1 MTEREYEK
9 LLNRIKQDL
18 YNEFIN
24 PETANYGIKYIEE
37 EDITGPEDIYDNILS
52 EREILQDELGRLC
65 LLQNKYVENEEYEK
79 ANILKNK
86 IIKLQNKIDKL

>member
-24 PETANYGIKYIEE
+24 PETAHYGIKYIENE
-37 EDITGPEDIYDNILS
+37 EEEIYDNILS

-65 LLQNKYVENEEYEK
+65 MLQNRYVDNEEYEK

-86 IIKLQNKIDKL
+86 IIKIQNKINKL

>member
-24 PETANYGIKYIEE
+24 PETAHYGIKYIENE
-37 EDITGPEDIYDNILS
+37 EEEIYDNILS

-65 LLQNKYVENEEYEK
+65 MLQNRYVDNEEYEK

-86 IIKLQNKIDKL
+86 IIKIQNKIDKL

>member
-24 PETANYGIKYIEE
+24 PETAHYGIKYIEE
-37 EDITGPEDIYDNILS
+37 EEIYDNMLS
-52 EREILQDELGRLC
+52 EKEILQDELGRLC
-65 LLQNKYVENEEYEK
+65 MLQNRYVDNEEYEK

-86 IIKLQNKIDKL
+86 IIKIQNKIDKL

>member
-9 LLNRIKQDL
+9 LLNRIKKDL

-24 PETANYGIKYIEE
+24 PETAHYGIKYIENE
-37 EDITGPEDIYDNILS
+37 EEEIYDNILS

-65 LLQNKYVENEEYEK
+65 MLQNRYVDNEEYEK

-86 IIKLQNKIDKL
+86 IIKIQNKIDKL

>member
-24 PETANYGIKYIEE
+24 PETAHYGIKYIENE
-37 EDITGPEDIYDNILS
+37 EEEIYDNILS
-52 EREILQDELGRLC
+52 EKEILQDELGRLC
-65 LLQNKYVENEEYEK
+65 MLQNRYVDNEEYEK

-86 IIKLQNKIDKL
+86 IIKIQNKIDKL

>member
-1 MTEREYEK
+1 MTEHEYEK
-9 LLNRIKQDL
+9 LLNRIKRDL

-24 PETANYGIKYIEE
+24 PETSHYGMKYIEQE
-37 EDITGPEDIYDNILS
+37 EEIYDNILS

>member
-24 PETANYGIKYIEE
+24 PETAHYGIKYIENE
-37 EDITGPEDIYDNILS
+37 EEEIYDNILS

-65 LLQNKYVENEEYEK
+65 MLQNRYVDNEEYEK

-86 IIKLQNKIDKL
+86 ITKIQNKIDKL

>member
-24 PETANYGIKYIEE
+24 PETAHYGIKYIEE
-37 EDITGPEDIYDNILS
+37 EDITGPEDVYDNILS

-65 LLQNKYVENEEYEK
+65 MLQNRYVDNEEYEK

-86 IIKLQNKIDKL
+86 IIKIQNKINKL

>member
-1 MTEREYEK
+1 MTEYEYEK
-9 LLNRIKQDL
+9 LLNRIKRDL

-24 PETANYGIKYIEE
+24 PETAHYGMKYIEE
-37 EDITGPEDIYDNILS
+37 EEEMYDNILS

-65 LLQNKYVENEEYEK
+65 LLQNKYVDNEEYEK

-86 IIKLQNKIDKL
+86 ITKLQNKIDKL